1 MWVSRYVFLFMIYSF
16 MGWVY
21 ETMFCTIKGGKWEN
35 RGFLYGPGCP
45 IYGIGAVTISVI
57 MQLTVGNGIALR
69 AWQVFLISVLGSAV
83 LEYTT
88 SWVLEKMF
96 HAAWWD
102 YSDWPLNLHGRI
114 CLFASLGFGVGGLLT
129 VYVIAPFTVNAV
141 NYIQQIVLEFLA
153 LLFLFVFAV
162 DLTLTVT
169 ILLHFDLLVAQID
182 DSFNQR
188 METIVD
194 ATVQQSSRIKK
205 TIIRTGQTVNER
217 IDALSRFTK
226 GTVRRIYSFRDRD
239 EQKNS
244 VKNNI
249 LSMIRNA
256 ARRNRQEND
265 IDAL

>member
-1 MWVSRYVFLFMIYSF
+1 M
-16 MGWVY
+16 
-21 ETMFCTIKGGKWEN
+21 
-35 RGFLYGPGCP
+35 
-45 IYGIGAVTISVI
+45 
-57 MQLTVGNGIALR
+57 
-69 AWQVFLISVLGSAV
+69 
-83 LEYTT
+83 
-88 SWVLEKMF
+88 
-96 HAAWWD
+96 
-102 YSDWPLNLHGRI
+102 
-114 CLFASLGFGVGGLLT
+114 
-129 VYVIAPFTVNAV
+129 
-141 NYIQQIVLEFLA
+141 
-153 LLFLFVFAV
+153 FAV